1 MGVRLLYLT
10 SRWPDPPGEAFL
22 SNEIRDLAP
31 HFSEIVIVP
40 IDGPVGISENVRDV
54 PSNVSVRRDIRD
66 SVLNQWNKMGT
77 MGRLMLGIN
86 HPFWTIGD
94 GLMGRPFSM
103 RRSIGEMG
111 QANLFSKT
119 IRKNLNLDEF
129 GAVATFWL
137 SRTATICALLKINY
151 PHLVAF
157 SRAHGMDIYAQRSG
171 LNRLPLQAGTV
182 RKLDGVRADSKK
194 GVRHLQQTHNKAKNI
209 AIGRLGVDDQQPING
224 SRDGV
229 LRILSVSSIIG
240 VKRVNLIAEALV
252 NVSRTVHWTHIGDGE
267 LRKELEEIIDTLP
280 SNIIVELKGWIPN
293 NQLMGWIGKQEFD
306 LFMNV
311 SSSEG
316 LPVSIME
323 AFSFG
328 IPALVTAVGGN
339 PEIVQ
344 EGAGILLDE
353 NPSINSITQN
363 IENWDV
369 NNLERRGIAL
379 RIQRE
384 EYSSEKNQEEFAKE
398 ILHICVVD

>member
-1 MGVRLLYLT
+1 MGARLLYLT

-22 SNEIRDLAP
+22 SNEIRDLSP
-31 HFSEIVIVP
+31 HFSEIVIIP

-66 SVLNQWNKMGT
+66 SVLNQWNNTGM
-77 MGRLMLGIN
+77 MGRLCLGLK
-86 HPFWTIGD
+86 HPFWTISD
-94 GLMGRPFSM
+94 GLKGRPFSM

-119 IRKNLNLDEF
+119 IRNNLDLREF
-129 GAVATFWL
+129 SAVATFWL
-137 SRTATICALLKINY
+137 SRTATICALLKNYY

-182 RKLDGVRADSKK
+182 RRLDGVRADSNK
-194 GVRHLQQTHNKAKNI
+194 GVRHLQQTHSQANNI

-224 SRDGV
+224 STDGI

-240 VKRVNLIAEALV
+240 VKRVNLIAEALKKV
-252 NVSRTVHWTHIGDGE
+252 FRTVHWTHIGDGE
-267 LRKELEEIIDTLP
+267 LRDDLEEIIETLP
-280 SNIIVELKGWIPN
+280 SNINVELKGWIPN
-293 NQLMGWIGKQEFD
+293 NQLMNWIEGQRFD

-344 EGAGILLDE
+344 EGAGILLAE
-353 NPSINSITQN
+353 NPSIESITQN
-363 IENWDV
+363 IQNWDET
-369 NNLERRGIAL
+369 NLQRREVAL

-384 EYSSEKNQEEFAKE
+384 EYCSEKNQAEFARE
-398 ILHICVVD
+398 ILSRCVVD

>member
-1 MGVRLLYLT
+1 MGARLLYLT

-22 SNEIRDLAP
+22 SNEIRDLSR
-31 HFSEIVIVP
+31 HFSEIVIIP
-40 IDGPVGISENVRDV
+40 IDGPVGISENVRDS
-54 PSNVSVRRDIRD
+54 PSNVTVRRDIRD
-66 SVLNQWNKMGT
+66 SVLNQWDNTGMI
-77 MGRLMLGIN
+77 GRLSLGLK

-94 GLMGRPFSM
+94 GLKGRPFSM
-103 RRSIGEMG
+103 RRNVGEMG

-119 IRKNLNLDEF
+119 IRNNLDLTEF
-129 GAVATFWL
+129 SGVATFWL
-137 SRTATICALLKINY
+137 NRPATICALLKVSY

-171 LNRLPLQAGTV
+171 LNRLPLQAGAV
-182 RKLDGVRADSKK
+182 RRLDGVRADSNK
-194 GVRHLQQTHNKAKNI
+194 GVLHLQQTHTQANNI
-209 AIGRLGVDDQQPING
+209 AIGRLGVDNQQPING
-224 SRDGV
+224 STDGV

-240 VKRVNLIAEALV
+240 VKRVNLIAEALKD
-252 NVSRTVHWTHIGDGE
+252 VSRTVHWTHIGDGE
-267 LRKELEEIIDTLP
+267 LRNELEEIIETLP
-280 SNIIVELKGWIPN
+280 SNINVELKGWIPN
-293 NQLMGWIGKQEFD
+293 NQLMNWIEGQSFD

-344 EGAGILLDE
+344 EGAGILLAE
-353 NPSINSITQN
+353 NPSIDSITQN
-363 IENWDV
+363 IQNWDET
-369 NNLERRGIAL
+369 NLQRREVAL

-384 EYSSEKNQEEFAKE
+384 EYCSEKNQEEFAKE
-398 ILHICVVD
+398 ILSRCVVD